1 MESITAAFK
10 SLDANYYPWIATF
23 VLALFLSVYVYL
35 VPTSIDFFKN
45 PADILNAF
53 EGFQSPS
60 DTKKTGGG
68 AKDAR
73 VRSEPPANQP
83 Q

>member
-10 SLDANYYPWIATF
+10 HLDVNYYPWIATF
-23 VLALFLSVYVYL
+23 VLALGFGIYVYL

-53 EGFQSPS
+53 EGFQGP
-60 DTKKTGGG
+60 DAKKSGGG
-68 AKDAR
+68 AKEAR